1 MQPDPSTIVDDGA
14 VPFNSPYT
22 AVLSPGQKVTA
33 TFTPT
38 MSCSTFYMPVCA
50 ISKFDNSAYSI
61 RADGNVIYGEDAALP
76 PTDVDDLSTTW
87 WPPREWDT
95 KLEVTAKRLSSA
107 TGDEVYHIQPVG
119 WEE

>member
-1 MQPDPSTIVDDGA
+1 MMRDPSTVVEDGA
-14 VPFNSPYT
+14 VPVNTTYS

-38 MSCSTFYMPVCA
+38 TSDTTFYMPVVA
-50 ISKFDNSAYSI
+50 VSKHPDSAYTI
-61 RADGNVIYGEDAALP
+61 TADGTTIFGADQAIP
-76 PTDVDDLSTTW
+76 PTDIDDLSTCW

-107 TGDEVYHIQPVG
+107 TGDEMYHIQPVG

>member
-1 MQPDPSTIVDDGA
+1 MRDPSTIVDDGA

-33 TFTPT
+33 TFEPT
-38 MSCSTFYMPVCA
+38 MSGSTFYMPVCA
-50 ISKFDNSAYSI
+50 ISKFRDSAYTI
-61 RADGNVIYGEDAALP
+61 KADGNTIYGPDASIP
-76 PTDVDDLSTTW
+76 PTDIDDLSTTW